1 MERKGIRTR
10 VGDMNREIK
19 LINEILERGDEA
31 ERQLDEKIK
40 KFEMLV
46 EREKAREKEEALKAN
61 TVEGML
67 LEYQRNRSQ
76 FMQDAGTHERHST
89 KTRNLQ
95 DFASMYAY
103 LQSHGIK
110 TLADLQQAVSMEKDK
125 RRDAIHTQNA
135 ISKKQKDMESLIT
148 AGENYKPLRKYH
160 KTLDTLE
167 GAKRQEF
174 KDKYADQ
181 LDLADTWLAS
191 IKFYTGKTLFQPTKW
206 EKDAK
211 QLVID
216 MKDAKKSLQDA
227 DTNIEMLSDILDMVQ
242 AVDTERQVTRRKEM
256 QRNEPQMEQPQLQ
269 KQDQPSK
276 PRKGDDA
283 R

>member
-1 MERKGIRTR
+1 
-10 VGDMNREIK
+10 
-19 LINEILERGDEA
+19 
-31 ERQLDEKIK
+31 
-40 KFEMLV
+40 
-46 EREKAREKEEALKAN
+46 
-61 TVEGML
+61 
-67 LEYQRNRSQ
+67 
-76 FMQDAGTHERHST
+76 
-89 KTRNLQ
+89 
-95 DFASMYAY
+95 MYAY

-125 RRDAIHTQNA
+125 RRYAIHTQNA

-160 KTLDTLE
+160 KTLDALE

-191 IKFYTGKTLFQPTKW
+191 IKYYTGKTLFQPSKW

-211 QLVID
+211 QLVTD
-216 MKDAKKSLQDA
+216 MKAAKKDLQDA

-242 AVDTERQVTRRKEM
+242 AVDTSRQVARRKEM
-256 QRNEPQMEQPQLQ
+256 QKNTPEASQPQR
-269 KQDQPSK
+269 KAKEDDTPKKRRPSL
-276 PRKGDDA
+276 
-283 R
+283 